1 MADSFDKNN
10 GLRFYPLP
18 APSDDDVLALLH
30 RVSQKI
36 EKLARKNSNAQDTVS
51 LPDGQGELYAAATQ
65 GKSASGTRAGR
76 SAAKLGVP
84 THRPYEPDEGPLV
97 SPRNVRLDSYS
108 LHANVAIHANDRQ
121 GLERLARY
129 LARGPISTKRFSLR
143 SDGRLAYTL
152 KRPWRDGTAA
162 IAMTR
167 REFLERL
174 AAQVPRPREHL
185 TRYAGV
191 LAPNHSMRRL
201 VCRDRES
208 VREEERAAVRQN
220 LHQRVR
226 HAIHGL
232 PSTAA
237 LSCEPL
243 PSPKWKWSE
252 LLKRV
257 FKIDVF

>member
-162 IAMTR
+162 LAMTR

-174 AAQVPRPREHL
+174 AVQIPRPREHL